1 MNVTRFAIEKNRIT
15 IIALVLILFAGI
27 NTFRHMPRDEDPGF
41 IIRTATVMT
50 YFPGASPERI
60 EQLIT
65 DKLEKSIQ
73 QMPEIDFITSQSK
86 TGVSIVFVN
95 VLARYTE
102 MRPIW
107 DSLRRKVDAARDQL
121 PDGIIGPTVNDEFG
135 DVFGT
140 IITVTG
146 EGFDYAD
153 LKNVGDEVRDE
164 LLYIDE
170 VAKVNV
176 IGAQEERVFVEYN
189 NARLAELGMSPG
201 QLKELLESRNVI
213 FPGGDVTTGQE
224 RIVLEP
230 SGNFESIDELKRT
243 VITLPGEREVVYI
256 EDIANI
262 YRDYVDPPR
271 AMMRSSGEPCLGLAV
286 NLREGGNII
295 RLGEKVTKMID
306 RLRTLYPIG
315 VEFDVVAFQP
325 AHVERK
331 VNEFTGSLL
340 QAVGI
345 VLLVMLITLGL
356 RTGLVVASLIPMAMI
371 MSILVMDRFGIGLD
385 QMSLASLIISL
396 GLLVDNAIVMS
407 ESIMV
412 QIAQG
417 KDRVRAAVD
426 SASELRIPLLTSSLT
441 TAAAFLSFYLAESS
455 TGEYVA
461 PLFKVVTITLL
472 CSWVLSLTMTPMFCV
487 RFLKVKQKPEE
498 AALDGALY
506 RKYRSALLAGLRHP
520 LLSVVVILVTFIV
533 ALQGFRFVPNIFF
546 PPNDKAIFTA
556 DLTLPPG
563 TPIEL
568 TAQIVDDIESYM
580 KSELVAG
587 PDREDGIVNWST
599 YIGEGAPR
607 FYLSYNPEFS
617 KPEFATMV
625 INATSRATCDSLIA
639 LLDAFC
645 FERFPDLIADIKPLA
660 LGPPAIAPVEV
671 RVSARDDDMLFGIV
685 DRVNQQLAATY
696 GTRNIRDDWGP
707 RSKKILVKVNQ
718 PRARRAG
725 VSSMD
730 VALSLQSNLSG
741 LETTQYREDDEV
753 IPVILR
759 SVAADRQ
766 DIGKIESLN
775 VFSKTTGRSVPL
787 KQVADVEIAWQPAMI
802 LRRDRLRTVTVKSDI
817 TADVT
822 AIAVSQEID
831 AWLQDES
838 RGWGVDAK
846 YELGGEMESSVEAN
860 ESIVAKL
867 PISMMII
874 VLLLVGQFNSFRRP
888 LIILLTIPLGLIG
901 VVIGLLVARSY
912 FGFMTFL
919 GVISLAGIVIN
930 NAIVLIDR
938 IRIEIEENGLEP
950 ARAVVEAAQRRL
962 RPILLTTATTIGG
975 LMPLWF
981 GGGVMYKPMAIAI
994 IFGLL
999 FATLLTLGV
1008 VPVLYSIFFKVKF
1021 KNFRYVADE
1030 TEA

>member
-487 RFLKVKQKPEE
+487 RFLKVKQKVYSRPAGVPVRSQHFLPAERQGNLHGGSHP
-498 AALDGALY
+498 AAGHAHRAY
-506 RKYRSALLAGLRHP
+506 RADRRRHR
-520 LLSVVVILVTFIV
+520 IV
-533 ALQGFRFVPNIFF
+533 H
-546 PPNDKAIFTA
+546 
-556 DLTLPPG
+556 
-563 TPIEL
+563 
-568 TAQIVDDIESYM
+568 
-580 KSELVAG
+580 
-587 PDREDGIVNWST
+587 
-599 YIGEGAPR
+599 
-607 FYLSYNPEFS
+607 
-617 KPEFATMV
+617 
-625 INATSRATCDSLIA
+625 
-639 LLDAFC
+639 
-645 FERFPDLIADIKPLA
+645 
-660 LGPPAIAPVEV
+660 EV
-671 RVSARDDDMLFGIV
+671 
-685 DRVNQQLAATY
+685 
-696 GTRNIRDDWGP
+696 
-707 RSKKILVKVNQ
+707 
-718 PRARRAG
+718 RARRGTGPGGRNRQLVHVYRRRRAALLPVLQPRVFQTG
-725 VSSMD
+725 VRDDGYQCHVARD
-730 VALSLQSNLSG
+730 V
-741 LETTQYREDDEV
+741 
-753 IPVILR
+753 
-759 SVAADRQ
+759 RQ
-766 DIGKIESLN
+766 
-775 VFSKTTGRSVPL
+775 PY
-787 KQVADVEIAWQPAMI
+787 
-802 LRRDRLRTVTVKSDI
+802 RTVGRVLFR
-817 TADVT
+817 
-822 AIAVSQEID
+822 AVSRPDRRHQT
-831 AWLQDES
+831 S
-838 RGWGVDAK
+838 GV
-846 YELGGEMESSVEAN
+846 G
-860 ESIVAKL
+860 
-867 PISMMII
+867 P
-874 VLLLVGQFNSFRRP
+874 
-888 LIILLTIPLGLIG
+888 
-901 VVIGLLVARSY
+901 
-912 FGFMTFL
+912 
-919 GVISLAGIVIN
+919 AGHS
-930 NAIVLIDR
+930 A
-938 IRIEIEENGLEP
+938 
-950 ARAVVEAAQRRL
+950 
-962 RPILLTTATTIGG
+962 
-975 LMPLWF
+975 
-981 GGGVMYKPMAIAI
+981 
-994 IFGLL
+994 
-999 FATLLTLGV
+999 
-1008 VPVLYSIFFKVKF
+1008 S
-1021 KNFRYVADE
+1021 
-1030 TEA
+1030 